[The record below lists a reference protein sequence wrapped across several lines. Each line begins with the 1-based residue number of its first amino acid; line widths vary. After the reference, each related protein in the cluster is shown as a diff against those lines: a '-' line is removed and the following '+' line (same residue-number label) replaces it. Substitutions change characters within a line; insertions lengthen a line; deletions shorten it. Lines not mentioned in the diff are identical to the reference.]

1 MYIDT
6 HTKKAME
13 ESIYKY
19 LGIDEK
25 VLCNIF
31 DKAYNSDYDSLETI
45 FSDFIYKYIKKNS
58 VDEILFFHFSRRLNS
73 ENDDFRG
80 YNLYDLLLNDTVVSS
95 FLKKYDI
102 IFKKGEKHLEL
113 FHRGKLETF
122 ENVHGGNESNVK
134 WRMGY
139 YEGREDYCF
148 NGFAFKD
155 LLYKNSYAR
164 SLYWGPEFLNQMLQ
178 VIGREDVLE
187 EYIKNSKYYCLGY
200 KIPIEKVIF
209 DRYDTLS
216 LEGKKNRIVLE
227 VLRRLYDYYVTN
239 ISYMYDEENHCLRLQ
254 DDDTM
259 DNKYLVFKEEILPE
273 MLR

>member
-1 MYIDT
+1 MPKRRAVMYIDT

-13 ESIYKY
+13 ETIYKY

-25 VLCNIF
+25 VLCNTF
-31 DKAYNSDYDSLETI
+31 DKAYHSDYDSLETI
-45 FSDFIYKYIKKNS
+45 FSDFIYKYIEKNS

-80 YNLYDLLLNDTVVSS
+80 NNLYDLLLNDTVVSS

-139 YEGREDYCF
+139 YEEREDYCF

-155 LLYKNSYAR
+155 LLYN
-164 SLYWGPEFLNQMLQ
+164 
-178 VIGREDVLE
+178 
-187 EYIKNSKYYCLGY
+187 
-200 KIPIEKVIF
+200 
-209 DRYDTLS
+209 
-216 LEGKKNRIVLE
+216 
-227 VLRRLYDYYVTN
+227 
-239 ISYMYDEENHCLRLQ
+239 
-254 DDDTM
+254 
-259 DNKYLVFKEEILPE
+259 
-273 MLR
+273 

>member
-1 MYIDT
+1 M
-6 HTKKAME
+6 
-13 ESIYKY
+13 
-19 LGIDEK
+19 L
-25 VLCNIF
+25 
-31 DKAYNSDYDSLETI
+31 DSL
-45 FSDFIYKYIKKNS
+45 
-58 VDEILFFHFSRRLNS
+58 
-73 ENDDFRG
+73 
-80 YNLYDLLLNDTVVSS
+80 
-95 FLKKYDI
+95 FLI
-102 IFKKGEKHLEL
+102 
-113 FHRGKLETF
+113 
-122 ENVHGGNESNVK
+122 
-134 WRMGY
+134 
-139 YEGREDYCF
+139 
-148 NGFAFKD
+148 
-155 LLYKNSYAR
+155 YKNSYAR

-239 ISYMYDEENHCLRLQ
+239 ISYMYDEENPCLRLQ